1 MSGLITAAV
10 VVGGTAYM
18 GAKDANK
25 QAKAQAK
32 ENSKPT
38 TWSNTTTPYSP
49 WQPNLDALQQGSL
62 ANYQYQRDNA
72 APPPRRSSGGSTSQV
87 SGSSG
92 LENQLAESAGAR
104 AMGTNQLLDSASGSL
119 QNLYGGGSN
128 PLLQGAYNSAQNF
141 TNPYLNEQ
149 VARQQRGSGSRASGL
164 LEGLYGEWAGAGAMN
179 AGNQAYN
186 QYYTQGEQAPTNL
199 QGGGDIFGGMTSSG
213 QGGGGGIT
221 SAGQWSRSGVG
232 GGGNSGGGGQAGPRS
247 ALQEAYDAEMLKTM
261 QGQYQNADSNPY
273 LQQQIDQAKRDADA
287 ALAARNQ
294 QLGAM
299 GDGLGRFGS
308 SPYMAMQ
315 KNNEALYNQEYLDR
329 AGDLRFENYG
339 MERGIMQQALDRMLN
354 QNTAEMQDRTARAGI
369 SASSRGQQ
377 DSIASQERM
386 ARDANK
392 LGALGLLGQMEGQ
405 NQGFLGDLLGT
416 QTQAGLSALGIQG
429 QLGTAAAGNQV
440 SALGLAPQTSD
451 AYYTGYGVA
460 GGLAGQVR
468 QGNQA
473 AQSAN
478 QAAQQAA
485 ANARYQDDM
494 AAWQWQQQHEYDN
507 LANLYNLTM
516 GPAATFGTQ
525 SGQQQGPAQIPKT
538 VNPWVAGLGAA
549 AGTYLQ
555 GAGGGMGMGQNAN
568 SGGGSGGAW

>member
-1 MSGLITAAV
+1 MAVLAAAAV
-10 VVGGTAYM
+10 AAGAAAYGTHEQ
-18 GAKDANK
+18 NK
-25 QAKAQAK
+25 QAKKQAK

-38 TWSNTTTPYSP
+38 TWSSTTTPYSP
-49 WQPNLDALQQGSL
+49 FQANLDAIQKGSL
-62 ANYQYQRDNA
+62 AEYYNQRDNA
-72 APPPRRSSGGSTSQV
+72 TPPPRRSSGGGGGQQV
-87 SGSSG
+87 SGASN
-92 LENQLAESAGAR
+92 LENQLAEHAGAR

-119 QNLYGGGSN
+119 QNLYGGGTN

-164 LEGLYGEWAGAGAMN
+164 LEGLYGEWAGANAMN
-179 AGNQAYN
+179 LGNQAYN
-186 QYYTQGEQAPTNL
+186 DYYSQGDVARTDYR
-199 QGGGDIFGGMTSSG
+199 GGGDIFSGMSSSSPSG
-213 QGGGGGIT
+213 SGIT
-221 SAGQWSRSGVG
+221 SAGQWSRSGIG
-232 GGGNSGGGGQAGPRS
+232 GGGNSGGGGQGGPKS
-247 ALQEAYDAEMLKTM
+247 PLQEAYEAEMLRTM
-261 QGQYQNADSNPY
+261 QGEYQNADSNPY
-273 LQQQIDQAKRDADA
+273 LQQQIEQAKREADE

-308 SPYMAMQ
+308 SPYMAMAR
-315 KNNEALYNQEYLDR
+315 NNEALYNQEYLDR

-339 MERGIMQQALDRMLN
+339 MERGIMQQALDRMLA

-369 SASSRGQQ
+369 SASARGQQ
-377 DSIASQERM
+377 DAIASQERM
-386 ARDANK
+386 TRDANK
-392 LGALGLLGQMEGQ
+392 LGALGLLGQLEGQ

-429 QLGTAAAGNQV
+429 QLGTAAAANQV

-473 AQSAN
+473 AQQAN
-478 QAAQQAA
+478 QAAAA
-485 ANARYQDDM
+485 AAAEARWQDDM

-507 LANLYNLTM
+507 LANLYNLSM
-516 GPAATFGTQ
+516 GPAAAFGSE
-525 SGQQQGPAQIPKT
+525 SGQQQGPAQIPRT
-538 VNPWVAGLGAA
+538 VNPWVAGLA
-549 AGTYLQ
+549 AGAGAYLQ
-555 GAGGGMGMGQNAN
+555 GAGGMGGGMGMN